1 MKADFYVNNSGR
13 ISSSKYGEKAINAV
27 NNAITFLVYIA
38 FGLLLLYELINKN
51 FSCLIRILLT
61 TGIPFIAVSVFRRF
75 CNAKRPYE
83 KFDYKPVLH
92 KDSKGKSFPSRHV
105 FSVFVIAMA
114 HLYVSVPLGIAM
126 LILGCVLAT
135 VRVIGGV
142 HFFRDVAVGAA
153 LGILFGLIGFFW
165 I

>member
-1 MKADFYVNNSGR
+1 MKADFYVNNSSR
-13 ISSSKYGEKAINAV
+13 IASSKYGEKAINAV

-38 FGLLLLYELINKN
+38 FVLLLLYELINKN

-61 TGIPFIAVSVFRRF
+61 AGIPFAAVSVFRRF

-83 KFDYKPVLH
+83 KFDYKPALH
-92 KDSKGKSFPSRHV
+92 KDSNGKSFPSRHV
-105 FSVFVIAMA
+105 FSVFVITMA
-114 HLYVSVPLGIAM
+114 YFYVSVPLGIIM
-126 LILGCVLAT
+126 LILGCVLAI
-135 VRVIGGV
+135 VRVVGGV

-153 LGILFGLIGFFW
+153 LGVLFGTIGFFW